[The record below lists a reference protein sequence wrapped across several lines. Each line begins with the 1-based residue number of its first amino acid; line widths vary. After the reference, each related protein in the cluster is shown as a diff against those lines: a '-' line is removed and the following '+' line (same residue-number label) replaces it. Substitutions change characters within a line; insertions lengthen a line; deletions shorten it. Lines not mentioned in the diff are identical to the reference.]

1 MAIVSKTYRDGLDKV
16 VNILQNKFYPRLLGF
31 WDASAVYTMYPRV
44 NKNYKNDQLK
54 PFLSLD
60 NKDYKETLYDDR
72 VSVNSFFIGDDVSE
86 WEYSNQQIRREVSIV
101 FQANLDALYSNA
113 ERIDEAFNNDVLRV
127 LKQPNGY
134 IVGDIQIAEG
144 VDQVYNDFSITSE
157 FKEKL
162 KLDDIGKRHVVKFT
176 FEVIY
181 DLNCEKRVVKAC
193 ADVTSS
199 FNGSGITSTP
209 SGVNKAIIVQTN
221 EAIPVQTGTI
231 INDTASELRVEVPAG
246 VLLDR
251 IYLRPQPTGQTAIYQ
266 DYDDG
271 WKVANSADTYNPPD
285 QGYPMRLNPSNMWK
299 VIYTNVFG
307 HLWRITGTTGGY
319 WDNILL
325 GYYDV
330 NGNSTTYALA
340 FPNDYMIDHH
350 TGLGWVNTT
359 LTSKKFLN
367 VGDNI
372 FTQMNNYSNAGFND
386 YFVGN
391 KNENDSITDIGRQW
405 AFYNQPPFDNIG
417 ATNKWSSTSAA
428 YSTTTAYSNRITG
441 ETTGTSKGTSQ
452 VTIPMRYHFT

>member
-54 PFLSLD
+54 PYLSLD

-144 VDQVYNDFSITSE
+144 VDQVYSDFSITSE

-209 SGVNKAIIVQTN
+209 SGGNKAIIVQTN

-231 INDTASELRVEVPAG
+231 INDTASELRVE
-246 VLLDR
+246 
-251 IYLRPQPTGQTAIYQ
+251 AI
-266 DYDDG
+266 
-271 WKVANSADTYNPPD
+271 
-285 QGYPMRLNPSNMWK
+285 
-299 VIYTNVFG
+299 
-307 HLWRITGTTGGY
+307 
-319 WDNILL
+319 
-325 GYYDV
+325 
-330 NGNSTTYALA
+330 
-340 FPNDYMIDHH
+340 
-350 TGLGWVNTT
+350 
-359 LTSKKFLN
+359 
-367 VGDNI
+367 
-372 FTQMNNYSNAGFND
+372 
-386 YFVGN
+386 
-391 KNENDSITDIGRQW
+391 
-405 AFYNQPPFDNIG
+405 
-417 ATNKWSSTSAA
+417 
-428 YSTTTAYSNRITG
+428 
-441 ETTGTSKGTSQ
+441 
-452 VTIPMRYHFT
+452 TIPSINPEHTQHNLWSRRCSESRA